1 MPGCENSP
9 PCRIIS
15 LVKTRQIAAVVLLAA
30 ALVFSRDKAFN
41 PPPAGPATS
50 YPAHETHDEE
60 KVTIAID
67 PFTSADKAAVFRV
80 KYKEYGF
87 LPIRLIITNDADQP
101 LMLDSMKVEL
111 VTADRAKLQPST
123 RDDIFRRISRPEKAA
138 SSPKVQ
144 LPIPVPHSKDPVGK
158 VARDEVPLAMFQNVP
173 VTPHSTNAGFLFFD
187 VAGFEDP
194 ETGAHLYVSGIKA
207 GTQEL
212 FYFDIP
218 LPAKSPE
225 PSPTPAK

>member
-1 MPGCENSP
+1 
-9 PCRIIS
+9 
-15 LVKTRQIAAVVLLAA
+15 VKTQRIAAVVLLAA

-41 PPPAGPATS
+41 PPPAGTATS

-80 KYKEYGF
+80 KYKDYGF

-158 VARDEVPLAMFQNVP
+158 VARDEVPLAMFANVP

-187 VAGFEDP
+187 VAGIEDP
-194 ETGAHLYVSGIKA
+194 ETGAHLYVSGIRA

-225 PSPTPAK
+225 PSPTPSR